1 MAGLNKDKD
10 KNKNQGG
17 TPFRFTKGVS
27 ISELQGRADFSDL
40 MVYGLNPLL
49 LEGANEE
56 PSAFE
61 QIYQTFTLT
70 RNNIP
75 FPTYKGLVVGKI
87 VEGQDIPFV
96 SLGTGTQTISAEDYG
111 VRCGFTHQMIRDD
124 QVDVMR
130 FTTIELGKAH
140 TRTKNMVAFA
150 ALEAGAGHSMAS
162 TTPGKL
168 NIKDIRSAKREAA
181 LFRETGT
188 GIPRPTY
195 FTHLIINPDQQ
206 DDLLPDTIEQTPP
219 GIVFDQST
227 GDIKGVC
234 GLSVIQTA
242 WVTPG
247 VALLVK
253 AKDKLLY
260 CVREALQL
268 DRTENFSNAAE
279 EVRTLEAYTFA
290 ILYGDNVYKITG
302 CGEDEGTEG
311 TEP

>member
-1 MAGLNKDKD
+1 MPEFK
-10 KNKNQGG
+10 
-17 TPFRFTKGVS
+17 FSKGIR
-27 ISELQGRADFSDL
+27 ISELQGRADFADL

-49 LEGANEE
+49 LDGANEE
-56 PSAFE
+56 PSQYEEIF
-61 QIYQTFTLT
+61 QTINLT

-87 VEGQDIPFV
+87 EEGQDIPFV

-140 TRTKNMVAFA
+140 TRTKNKVAFG
-150 ALEAGAGHSMAS
+150 ALEAGAGHSKAAS
-162 TTPGKL
+162 TSGELTL
-168 NIKDIRSAKREAA
+168 KDIRDAKKEAA
-181 LFRETGT
+181 QFKESGT
-188 GIPRPTY
+188 NIPRPTY

-206 DDLLPDTIEQTPP
+206 DDLIPSTMETVPP
-219 GIVFDQST
+219 GVVLDPNT
-227 GDIKGVC
+227 GDVKGVC
-234 GLSVIQTA
+234 GLSVINTA

-247 VALLVK
+247 VALLVR

-260 CVREALQL
+260 CVREELQL
-268 DRTENFSNAAE
+268 DRTENFANAAE

-290 ILYGDNVYKITG
+290 ILYGDNVYKITN
-302 CGEDEGTEG
+302 C
-311 TEP
+311 